1 MNIIT
6 TIVGSYPTRSFR
18 AESFNE
24 KVTQTLGLYD
34 PYKQA
39 IKNTVTSFVNKDI
52 DIICDGQVRGDMVQ
66 IFARN
71 INGLKIILKV

>member
-24 KVTQTLGLYD
+24 KVTQTL
-34 PYKQA
+34 
-39 IKNTVTSFVNKDI
+39 
-52 DIICDGQVRGDMVQ
+52 
-66 IFARN
+66 
-71 INGLKIILKV
+71 